1 MLVLAHALPTRI
13 SPHIASPIVTFLSS
27 LSNSTSGVL
36 TTSVLEYAVLIVVPP
51 PSIYIGPMWRREM
64 WKIKGSELSC
74 KSLAIYAFLVK
85 YNKYEE
91 RDRDEMEKST
101 NTIANLIIVFRE
113 IANLIAH
120 TTV

>member
-1 MLVLAHALPTRI
+1 MK
-13 SPHIASPIVTFLSS
+13 S
-27 LSNSTSGVL
+27 
-36 TTSVLEYAVLIVVPP
+36 
-51 PSIYIGPMWRREM
+51 
-64 WKIKGSELSC
+64 KGSELSC

-91 RDRDEMEKST
+91 IDREEMEKST
-101 NTIANLIIVFRE
+101 NTIANVIYFLRE